1 MSGSCRRS
9 GAEPSGRDR
18 QQPEAA
24 DDAPA
29 GSRVRTFALTLGCGS
44 TLAIVVIAVGSAV
57 LAFIDIGPAPFTLTD
72 TDATGC
78 SVSVGERG
86 LARLALKDEQL
97 VMEGK
102 DLDVFV
108 PVAHRQ

>member
-29 GSRVRTFALTLGCGS
+29 GSRVRTLALTPGCGS

-57 LAFIDIGPAPFTLTD
+57 LAFIDNGPAPFALTD
-72 TDATGC
+72 TDATCEGTGC
-78 SVSVGERG
+78 YHEYTVKTAGADTSSGLVKRHVGTY
-86 LARLALKDEQL
+86 
-97 VMEGK
+97 EG
-102 DLDVFV
+102 F
-108 PVAHRQ
+108 R